1 MGDDIRAG
9 PKGTCDVDAVDAAV
23 GTTSG
28 DRQNYIYFNTNPHEC
43 DTTRRHWRGRKFN
56 IRRRVNHNGIEDLRR
71 QVKFLLDFKKAR
83 NEMGLARVERERKFR
98 ARRSLLLTSLLNCAC

>member
-23 GTTSG
+23 GTTSR

-43 DTTRRHWRGRKFN
+43 DTT
-56 IRRRVNHNGIEDLRR
+56 
-71 QVKFLLDFKKAR
+71 
-83 NEMGLARVERERKFR
+83 
-98 ARRSLLLTSLLNCAC
+98 